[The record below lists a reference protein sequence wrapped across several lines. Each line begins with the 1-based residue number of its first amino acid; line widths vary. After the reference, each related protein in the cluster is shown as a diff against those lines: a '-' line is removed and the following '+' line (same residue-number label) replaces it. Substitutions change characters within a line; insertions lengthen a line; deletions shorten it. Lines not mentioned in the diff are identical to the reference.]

1 MDAIIL
7 KQLTELM
14 PLWTIIII
22 AIMFVGMRFYY
33 TRFAKLEDTTS
44 KLEGTTSKLKETTS
58 KLEDTVS
65 RTDDRLRS
73 IEELLVSLNSKSVEA
88 DADLGTLF
96 EHGHELGNRL
106 SALEEVTVSLS
117 SELESW
123 RVMVENKLT
132 TTDRRLD
139 NDEDIL
145 NTIAKWVVKQD
156 ETMIDDI
163 MKKRSPYTLTNIGE
177 QILDDSGA
185 RQVLEQ
191 CMAQYIADLEA
202 KAPKT
207 AYDVEDLAYD
217 VLFKH
222 SGDDAFKPIK
232 DYLYLAPDPATF
244 YSEDKGQEVEVR
256 LSLMSVL
263 RVMSLP
269 LRDAYLNLHPEL
281 NPLEDPH

>member
-7 KQLTELM
+7 DKLTELM

-22 AIMFVGMRFYY
+22 VIMFVGMKFYY
-33 TRFAKLEDTTS
+33 TRFAKLEDMASKTEGATS
-44 KLEGTTSKLKETTS
+44 KLEEAVSKIN
-58 KLEDTVS
+58 
-65 RTDDRLRS
+65 DRLRS
-73 IEELLVSLNSKSVEA
+73 IEELLISLNSKSVA
-88 DADLGTLF
+88 VDTQ
-96 EHGHELGNRL
+96 
-106 SALEEVTVSLS
+106 
-117 SELESW
+117 
-123 RVMVENKLT
+123 LT
-132 TTDRRLD
+132 TLDTRLD

-145 NTIAKWVVKQD
+145 NTIAKWVIKQD

-281 NPLEDPH
+281 NPE